1 MLFRK
6 MIRTMGRYRAQFISM
21 VIMIGLGIGVF
32 VGFNMEWYT
41 IERDTAKAFGET
53 GFADYRIYSEKGF
66 TKAQLEKVL
75 SLPGVEDATRLLAV
89 NVSVKDSAD
98 ILALNVVEN
107 PAVSGFVLTGGE
119 AYDPE
124 SRDGIWISDRYAEA
138 NGLAPGDGL
147 TVTYSGFSLTGTVK
161 GLVKAGEYLICVP
174 DETQLMPDF
183 TTYGFAFITPAM
195 LRRAVFVE
203 FYPQINVRSSL
214 TRAEFAERV
223 DEALGETVMIV
234 AKEDT
239 VSYAEAMGESEE
251 GKTMGSILPV
261 LFLAIAVLTMVTT
274 MHRITASEKTQIGTL
289 KALGFKDR
297 RITRHYSVFALTIGL
312 CGTALGIG
320 IGWWLGWFIMN
331 PGGSMGTYMDMVDWS
346 LHTPPFVWI
355 VLALINLFLLLIGLL
370 SVRSMLRG
378 TAADALRPYV
388 PRRQRRILLERT
400 RLWDRLSFGSRWN
413 LRDALRH
420 KARTAMT
427 LFGIVGC
434 MVLLVGGL
442 GMQDTMDAFMDAF
455 YHQAIGYETKVN
467 LDTDALTNEEA
478 AALAEELSGDW
489 SAVSSIQIGGEA
501 YALEVDH
508 LPHDLVRFLDED
520 MKLAPLTD
528 EGVYV
533 CSRIAKAFGLAA
545 GDELTF
551 SPYGSDERYTV
562 PVAGVFKALTES
574 VFMTD
579 AYADSLGLEYRVNT
593 VYTNKTGL
601 ETGRGI
607 LNTQSHQA
615 IVDSFDTFMEIM
627 VMMIWL
633 LVIAAV
639 VLGVVVL
646 YNLGVMSY
654 TERYREMATLKV
666 IGFKDGRI
674 GRLLIGQNMAITVLG
689 VAIGIPAGIGVLQ
702 YLITA
707 LASEYELSLAIGP
720 GTYLISTLL
729 TFGVSLLVG
738 VLVARKNRRIDMVEA
753 LKGQE

>member
-1 MLFRK
+1 M
-6 MIRTMGRYRAQFISM
+6 
-21 VIMIGLGIGVF
+21 
-32 VGFNMEWYT
+32 
-41 IERDTAKAFGET
+41 
-53 GFADYRIYSEKGF
+53 
-66 TKAQLEKVL
+66 
-75 SLPGVEDATRLLAV
+75 
-89 NVSVKDSAD
+89 
-98 ILALNVVEN
+98 
-107 PAVSGFVLTGGE
+107 
-119 AYDPE
+119 
-124 SRDGIWISDRYAEA
+124 
-138 NGLAPGDGL
+138 
-147 TVTYSGFSLTGTVK
+147 
-161 GLVKAGEYLICVP
+161 P

-183 TTYGFAFITPAM
+183 STYGFAFISPTM
-195 LRRAVFVE
+195 LRRRIFVE
-203 FYPQINVRSSL
+203 FYPQINVRTGL
-214 TRAEFAERV
+214 GKTEFAGLV
-223 DEALGETVMIV
+223 NEALGATTLIV
-234 AKEDT
+234 GKEDT

-289 KALGFKDR
+289 KALGFKDG
-297 RITRHYSVFALTIGL
+297 RITRHYSVYALAIGL

-320 IGWWLGWFIMN
+320 LGWWLGWFIMN
-331 PGGSMGTYMDMVDWS
+331 PDGSMGTYMDMVDWS
-346 LHTPPFVWI
+346 LHTPLFVWI
-355 VLALINLFLLLIGLL
+355 ALVLINLFLLLIGLL

-388 PRRQRRILLERT
+388 PRRQRRILLERA
-400 RLWDRLSFGSRWN
+400 RLWDRLSFGAKWN

-420 KARTAMT
+420 KARTGMT
-427 LFGIVGC
+427 LFGVVGC

-442 GMQDTMDAFMDAF
+442 GMQDTMNAFMDAF
-455 YHQAIGYETKVN
+455 YHQAIGYETRVN
-467 LDTDALTNEEA
+467 LDTDALDNEAA
-478 AALAEELSGDW
+478 AALAETLSGDW

-508 LPHDLVRFLDED
+508 LPHQLVRFLDTE
-520 MKLAPLTD
+520 MRLTALTD
-528 EGVYV
+528 EGVYI
-533 CSRIAKAFGLAA
+533 CSRIAKAFGLAE
-545 GDELTF
+545 GDALTF
-551 SPYGSDERYTV
+551 SPYGSDEQYTL
-562 PVAGVFKALTES
+562 PVAGVVKALTES
-574 VFMTD
+574 VYMTD
-579 AYADSLGLEYRVNT
+579 VCADRLGLEYRVNT
-593 VYTNKTGL
+593 VYTNEPGV
-601 ETGRGI
+601 EAGRGV

-615 IVDSFDTFMEIM
+615 IVDSFDTFTEIM

-639 VLGVVVL
+639 VLGIVVL

-707 LASEYELSLAIGP
+707 LASEYEFNLAIGP

-738 VLVARKNRRIDMVEA
+738 LMVARKNRRIDMVEA